1 MPGSSAPRPWP
12 GLWRRRHSLLTLS
25 LEDAVSLS
33 VVWASKEEPR
43 GGSVMGG
50 RAWES
55 RGESGREIL
64 QLLEVGTER
73 LPVLTTSNTGNQTPW
88 GPTPTWGW

>member
-1 MPGSSAPRPWP
+1 
-12 GLWRRRHSLLTLS
+12 
-25 LEDAVSLS
+25 
-33 VVWASKEEPR
+33 
-43 GGSVMGG
+43 MGG

-73 LPVLTTSNTGNQTPW
+73 LPVLTTSNTGNQTPL
-88 GPTPTWGW
+88 GPDPHLGVVSQAPPSSAPAPALPHCHLQPGSEHTAPRH